1 MNYFL
6 EIFLLKML
14 SNVNRAILLKK
25 YGEIKNYLKYMFSLK
40 CYRIFIRHKLLFNA
54 ILNNNPLKIKS
65 DCKIKDIEKEL

>member
-1 MNYFL
+1 
-6 EIFLLKML
+6 
-14 SNVNRAILLKK
+14 LLKK